1 MELADYWIEEKQV
14 IHKLFKVLAP
24 RFENCTTAY
33 TRVHK
38 VTGNY
43 PDGRYP
49 RTLLELR
56 GQLQYKITYLVP
68 FIYYPESNW
77 FELTFKN
84 NVLFMLKQTS

>member
-38 VTGNY
+38 VTGHY

-56 GQLQYKITYLVP
+56 G
-68 FIYYPESNW
+68 
-77 FELTFKN
+77 
-84 NVLFMLKQTS
+84 